1 MSSSLHHEP
10 FLSLSCNKLDAN
22 DFGNMWT
29 GFSKCKSYRDHGQ
42 QRLEYMSWRLWYCRQ
57 GNDRIDNNIKQIITS
72 LLLSPAFPVHDAY
85 SHEVPQAAQNCFQ
98 STIQHH
104 ASINNKQQQ
113 QQHQHASSPILEPPT
128 TTTTTTLSRSSS
140 FCKVKDNTP
149 SLTNSII
156 HTRTAVQEQ
165 EQEEEQDDDDDLD
178 DDYEEDEDYYL
189 SDDDDIY
196 EDEQDD
202 LDDINYQFVR
212 DFTKTQPRPLIPRRS
227 LLSDLLQRVSSPPSL
242 LSNSS
247 SSFTSNSTTTQHS
260 IILDDDFN
268 STHHKHNNNTTASPN
283 NSILTTHPH
292 NEQRW
297 KQSFRGW

>member
-1 MSSSLHHEP
+1 MSSSLNHEP

-22 DFGNMWT
+22 DFGNIWA
-29 GFSKCKSYRDHGQ
+29 GFSKCKSFIDHGK
-42 QRLEYMSWRLWYCRQ
+42 RLEYMSWRLWYCRQ
-57 GNDRIDNNIKQIITS
+57 QNDRIDNNIKQIITS

-85 SHEVPQAAQNCFQ
+85 SHEVSQAAQNCFQ

-104 ASINNKQQQ
+104 ASINKQQQ
-113 QQHQHASSPILEPPT
+113 QQQQQLHASPTLEPPT
-128 TTTTTTLSRSSS
+128 ILSRSSS

-149 SLTNSII
+149 SLTNSIL
-156 HTRTAVQEQ
+156 HTRVVVPEQKQEQ
-165 EQEEEQDDDDDLD
+165 DEEEDDL

-196 EDEQDD
+196 EED

-260 IILDDDFN
+260 IILDDEFN
-268 STHHKHNNNTTASPN
+268 HKHNTTASPN
-283 NSILTTHPH
+283 NSILTTH

>member
-1 MSSSLHHEP
+1 MSSSLRYEP

-22 DFGNMWT
+22 DLGNMWT
-29 GFSKCKSYRDHGQ
+29 VFSKCKSYINHG

-57 GNDRIDNNIKQIITS
+57 QNDRIDNNIKQIITS

-104 ASINNKQQQ
+104 ASINNKQQ
-113 QQHQHASSPILEPPT
+113 HASPILEPPT
-128 TTTTTTLSRSSS
+128 TTSSRSS

-156 HTRTAVQEQ
+156 HTRV
-165 EQEEEQDDDDDLD
+165 EEYKQDDDNEDDDLD
-178 DDYEEDEDYYL
+178 DEEEEDEEDYYL

-212 DFTKTQPRPLIPRRS
+212 DFTKTQPRPFTPRRS

-268 STHHKHNNNTTASPN
+268 HKHNNNTTASPN
-283 NSILTTHPH
+283 NSILTTKNSNNN
-292 NEQRW
+292 NEIRW
-297 KQSFRGW
+297 KQSFHGW